1 MNYTELAEAVRKDL
15 RLFTHAQGRQIVES
29 VMETIRE
36 EVRRGRTVRLR
47 NFGTFE
53 ARKSH
58 GKLRA
63 KFDDSKN
70 FFR

>member
-1 MNYTELAEAVRKDL
+1 MNAKELTEVVSKK
-15 RLFTHAQGRQIVES
+15 QGLSKAFSNRILKTVLN
-29 VMETIRE
+29 TIRKE
-36 EVRRGRTVRLR
+36 LKHKRIVRLR

-70 FFR
+70 FFK

>member
-1 MNYTELAEAVRKDL
+1 MNVSELTGVISKEHALSKAFSNRILKTVLNAIRKEL
-15 RLFTHAQGRQIVES
+15 KHGRI
-29 VMETIRE
+29 I
-36 EVRRGRTVRLR
+36 RLR

-63 KFDDSKN
+63 KFDDSQN